1 MLNENERQELKEKIS
16 TSLTTGSKSFVLME
30 AIIRSNMPFAVM
42 ERIFVSVLQKKVSV
56 LRPTGNTPSGAM
68 SVGCITIWRQ

>member
-42 ERIFVSVLQKKVSV
+42 EGIFVSVLQKKVSV